1 MAKSFAVIG
10 DPIDHSLSPN
20 IHSAAFRELNLDSS
34 YIGYRIPKGE
44 LEMECTY
51 IAYRVIQGELSTGI
65 ESLKKIKISGFNVTI
80 PHKIEMMKYLDNLDD
95 NCKIIG
101 AVNTVLNDDGIL
113 RGFNTDMDGFLE
125 PIKRKEIEI
134 KNSKILMLGA
144 GGAARAII
152 TGFQKEN
159 AKEITIVN
167 RTKDKGDELSKFS
180 NKLGLNS
187 VSKSIEDMNNFNSD
201 FDIIVNAS
209 SLGLKNERNIIPTKL
224 FDEQTTVYDI
234 VYKPI
239 KTDLINT
246 AKEKKSRIIFGYE
259 MLLGQ
264 AIRSFEIWLDKQAP
278 YDVMKRSILGG
289 FWWR

>member
-1 MAKSFAVIG
+1 MLKTYAVIG
-10 DPIDHSLSPN
+10 DPIDHSLSPT
-20 IHSAAFRELNLDSS
+20 IHNAA
-34 YIGYRIPKGE
+34 YRE
-44 LEMECTY
+44 LEMDCTY
-51 IAYRVIQGELSTGI
+51 IAYRVAQGELATGI

-289 FWWR
+289 F